1 MWEDFNAARKFFFAR
16 KDANREQR
24 KQYAEEHKVAKVEQA
39 KGLVVKLQTDLQ
51 EEEEKLVDFK
61 NAIEN
66 ITPGKKAKELRD
78 HLEKLIAECEQK
90 IKRLKDKYTES
101 KSLIQPADQENK
113 ETAPENS
120 VEN

>member
-24 KQYAEEHKVAKVEQA
+24 KHYAESQKVAKVEQA
-39 KGLVVKLQTDLQ
+39 KGMVSKLQSDIK
-51 EEEEKLVDFK
+51 EEEEKLIDFK

-78 HLEKLIAECEQK
+78 HLEKLITESEQK
-90 IKRLKDKYTES
+90 LKRLTEKFAES
-101 KSLIQPADQENK
+101 KALIQPAGAESK
-113 ETAPENS
+113 ETPSENNA
-120 VEN
+120 EN